1 MCPDHLRYLFAI
13 LAWPAW
19 PTLDTSFHSQE
30 NLKFS
35 VWPGLAWLLYDFGK
49 QTDQKKI
56 KIKRTKSNLKSWKS
70 TWPGMVLR

>member
-13 LAWPAW
+13 LAWP
-19 PTLDTSFHSQE
+19 PGL
-30 NLKFS
+30 
-35 VWPGLAWLLYDFGK
+35 PGLATVLYDFGK